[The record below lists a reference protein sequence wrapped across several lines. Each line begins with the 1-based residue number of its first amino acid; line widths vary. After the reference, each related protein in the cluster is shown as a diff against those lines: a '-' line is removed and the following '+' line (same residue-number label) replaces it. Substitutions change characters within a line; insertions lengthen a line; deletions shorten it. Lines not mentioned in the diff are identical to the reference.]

1 MTGLLN
7 NLWITLFYFSFGG
20 YIPVELGY
28 LPVDKLW
35 INEKNTQ

>member
-7 NLWITLFYFSFGG
+7 RLWITLFSFGFVR
-20 YIPVELGY
+20 YIPDEFGH

-35 INEKNTQ
+35 INEKGS